1 MTPYEVTHGKLP
13 PSIPQYITGTSSVEG
28 VDSLLASHQD
38 MFQILK
44 KLECVQEHMKK
55 DTNVHR
61 MDVVF
66 AISDWVYVK
75 LCPHRQ
81 TSLSGTS
88 YQKMGKWYYGPYQ
101 ITEFID
107 SIAYKLAL
115 PKSGKIHPVFHSS
128 LLKPHHGPLQS
139 EQPLPPTALE
149 GKLII
154 HPLSILDHK
163 WDSSNPPK
171 LLVLV
176 QWLGLQLEDS
186 TWEDWDK

>member
-1 MTPYEVTHGKLP
+1 
-13 PSIPQYITGTSSVEG
+13 
-28 VDSLLASHQD
+28 

-107 SIAYKLAL
+107 SIAMDHDAASVK
-115 PKSGKIHPVFHSS
+115 KNG
-128 LLKPHHGPLQS
+128 
-139 EQPLPPTALE
+139 
-149 GKLII
+149 
-154 HPLSILDHK
+154 ILDE
-163 WDSSNPPK
+163 SY
-171 LLVLV
+171 L
-176 QWLGLQLEDS
+176 
-186 TWEDWDK
+186 T